1 MEYESIREL
10 LRSLKIVNVYQI
22 NILNNPFFMN
32 RLKTNS
38 APIVF
43 LDKLTKPSHL
53 HPTRF
58 SQLSC
63 TKPTH
68 KLNRCKYKITIRGPY
83 IWKTSLIKKKEKKTS
98 NFESAVKSKL
108 LLSKNELSYLSENNF
123 LFPHKY
129 KLSISKRSP
138 AIYLICRM
146 EFDDKTSKVFY
157 KSHPFSRKLCTKY
170 SL

>member
-32 RLKTNS
+32 RIKTNS

-58 SQLSC
+58 SQLSY

-83 IWKTSLIKKKEKKTS
+83 IWKTSIIKKKEKKPS

-108 LLSKNELSYLSENNF
+108 LLSKNELSYL
-123 LFPHKY
+123 
-129 KLSISKRSP
+129 
-138 AIYLICRM
+138 
-146 EFDDKTSKVFY
+146 
-157 KSHPFSRKLCTKY
+157 
-170 SL
+170 